1 MSRYFNDFSDTYG
14 DSLEHHGIK
23 GQKQGVRRY
32 QNPDGTLTI
41 EGKRHYGVS
50 DDFDG
55 RILSKNTK
63 FYRITNEKE
72 DTTYGGRKYVSTN
85 KADHEAWQKYIGDAY
100 AKEGY
105 KTYNVMYMP
114 VKDLK
119 IAKATKTSELFTEAY
134 LKDHKIA
141 EEIIDDTNFAKRKL
155 GYSSGDMDDMLHLN
169 FAMQTKTGQ
178 MFINRL
184 LDLGYDGIE
193 DKHGQNTS
201 KDPIIIFNP
210 EQNIKKKNTTRYK

>member
-1 MSRYFNDFSDTYG
+1 
-14 DSLEHHGIK
+14 
-23 GQKQGVRRY
+23 
-32 QNPDGTLTI
+32 
-41 EGKRHYGVS
+41 
-50 DDFDG
+50 
-55 RILSKNTK
+55 
-63 FYRITNEKE
+63 
-72 DTTYGGRKYVSTN
+72 
-85 KADHEAWQKYIGDAY
+85 
-100 AKEGY
+100 
-105 KTYNVMYMP
+105 MYMP